1 MTNEQKHKTAKE
13 RTDAFSKWCVNRI
26 CELCELRSHNFDGGD
41 GCNFY
46 WLALEAEEESPK
58 PCPFCG
64 GTTEVTTDEQ
74 GYYGV
79 SCIHCD
85 YTSERYEQSIYA
97 IAAHNRVARA
107 VEAVK
112 KWEAK

>member
-1 MTNEQKHKTAKE
+1 MTNEQKYKT
-13 RTDAFSKWCVNRI
+13 T
-26 CELCELRSHNFDGGD
+26 
-41 GCNFY
+41 
-46 WLALEAEEESPK
+46 ESVEKPD

-64 GTTEVTTDEQ
+64 GTTEVITDEQ

-97 IAAHNRVARA
+97 IAAHNRVCRA

-112 KWEAK
+112 KGENSER

>member
-1 MTNEQKHKTAKE
+1 MSE
-13 RTDAFSKWCVNRI
+13 SKPN
-26 CELCELRSHNFDGGD
+26 
-41 GCNFY
+41 
-46 WLALEAEEESPK
+46 

-64 GTTEVTTDEQ
+64 GTTEVVTDEQ

-97 IAAHNRVARA
+97 IAAHNRVFRSVESAAKRELEARA
-107 VEAVK
+107 ETREKSSQVGNSAAMRRRK
-112 KWEAK
+112 R

>member
-1 MTNEQKHKTAKE
+1 MKNEQKYKTTE
-13 RTDAFSKWCVNRI
+13 NVY
-26 CELCELRSHNFDGGD
+26 E
-41 GCNFY
+41 
-46 WLALEAEEESPK
+46 PK

-64 GTTEVTTDEQ
+64 GMTEVITDEQ

-79 SCIHCD
+79 SCIHCG

-107 VEAVK
+107 VETVK
-112 KWEAK
+112 KGDVK